1 MDVEAVRDHL
11 LADRREF
18 VERVLACGRAVAA
31 GWEAS
36 GDPSGGDRATT
47 ADRDRVVPPFRA
59 ALDRAR
65 LLDRAPGILRECVAV
80 AGADL
85 QADAV
90 AAPPYVVVTTTG
102 LVLRATL
109 PDGRLVVRIEPFAV
123 SRDPVRYRLAAPEP
137 EPAVS
142 VERR

>member
-1 MDVEAVRDHL
+1 
-11 LADRREF
+11 
-18 VERVLACGRAVAA
+18 VAA

-36 GDPSGGDRATT
+36 GDLSGGDRATT
-47 ADRDRVVPPFRA
+47 ADRDRVVPQFRA
-59 ALDRAR
+59 ALDRAG

-85 QADAV
+85 QADPV
-90 AAPPYVVVTTTG
+90 PAPPYVVVTTTG

-109 PDGRLVVRIEPFAV
+109 PDGRLVVRVEPFAV
-123 SRDPVRYRLAAPEP
+123 SRDPVRDRLAAPEP